1 MGGDR
6 ACIGAL
12 KIVELLDQWREDR
25 VVGDGVESIA
35 SLLVRHGTDCLLDIR
50 DDGGVDAGV
59 LETHLHIV
67 RTRAAGKG
75 DKPWGVGDALEVDVV
90 DPRDIVTVGVVVV
103 QEEGAEPAA
112 CRFND

>member
-1 MGGDR
+1 MRSGRESSTGATAEGMVLPSGTGYGVPGNSVGG
-6 ACIGAL
+6 GAFQS
-12 KIVELLDQWREDR
+12 VELLDQRREGR

-75 DKPWGVGDALEVDVV
+75 DKPWVSAM
-90 DPRDIVTVGVVVV
+90 RSKSTS
-103 QEEGAEPAA
+103 
-112 CRFND
+112 